1 MRKGMMAVLVAA
13 GSLLAVAAG
22 ASPALA
28 GKKPPP
34 PPSPIQLLCSQSLMG
49 ATLVNGVCVLPSPPP
64 VGAANDYIQPLAV
77 SNPGGGDTFKV
88 ISGTVPP
95 GLSVLPQ
102 YGSGTIVSG
111 VVTQAGTFVFTVR
124 ATSPQ
129 GATATQAYSIT
140 VTSQPPDM
148 LLCDL
153 SSNGG
158 TLVNGVCVLPGAN
171 IGQGYEAFII
181 TSHESGGTFA
191 VVAGSLPPGMT
202 MPASYGA
209 AGTIVA
215 GTATQEGTF
224 TFTVKGTD
232 GQGQPLQQAY
242 SITVD
247 PPLPLAVVLPASGS
261 TLSSGTVGVS
271 YAQNFFLSGGVAPYT
286 WSVASGHLPP
296 GLALVTTDA
305 PTDNNNQ
312 VAGTPTTAG
321 TFTFTMKVTDGT
333 GQSATQQFSLTIQP

>member
-1 MRKGMMAVLVAA
+1 
-13 GSLLAVAAG
+13 
-22 ASPALA
+22 
-28 GKKPPP
+28 
-34 PPSPIQLLCSQSLMG
+34 
-49 ATLVNGVCVLPSPPP
+49 LVNGV
-64 VGAANDYIQPLAV
+64 
-77 SNPGGGDTFKV
+77 
-88 ISGTVPP
+88 
-95 GLSVLPQ
+95 
-102 YGSGTIVSG
+102 
-111 VVTQAGTFVFTVR
+111 R
-124 ATSPQ
+124 
-129 GATATQAYSIT
+129 
-140 VTSQPPDM
+140 
-148 LLCDL
+148 
-153 SSNGG
+153 
-158 TLVNGVCVLPGAN
+158 
-171 IGQGYEAFII
+171 
-181 TSHESGGTFA
+181 TFA
-191 VVAGSLPPGMT
+191 VVAGGLPPGMT

-215 GTATQEGTF
+215 GTPTQQGTF
-224 TFTVKGTD
+224 SFTVKGTD

-271 YAQNFFLSGGVAPYT
+271 YAQNFFLSGGVAPHT
-286 WSVASGHLPP
+286 WSVAAGHLPP

>member
-1 MRKGMMAVLVAA
+1 MRRMVAVLGTA
-13 GSLLAVAAG
+13 GSLLLGVVA

-28 GKKPPP
+28 AKKPPP
-34 PPSPIQLLCSQSLMG
+34 PPAPIQLLCSQSLMG
-49 ATLVNGVCVLPSPPP
+49 AALVNGVCVLPSPSP
-64 VGAANDYIQPLAV
+64 VGVANDYIQPLAV
-77 SNPGGGDTFKV
+77 SNPNGGDTFKV

-102 YGSGTIVSG
+102 YGSGTIIDG

-129 GATATQAYSIT
+129 GATATMAYSIT
-140 VTSQPPDM
+140 VVNQAPDT
-148 LLCDL
+148 LLCDPAD
-153 SSNGG
+153 NGG
-158 TLVNGVCVLPGAN
+158 TLVNGVCVLPDAN

-181 TSHESGGTFA
+181 TSHESGGTFQI
-191 VVAGSLPPGMT
+191 VAGSLPPGMS
-202 MPASYGA
+202 MPSSYGA

-215 GTATQEGTF
+215 GTPTQQGTF
-224 TFTVKGTD
+224 TFTVHGTD

-247 PPLPLAVVLPASGS
+247 PPPPLAVVLPGSGP
-261 TLSSGTVGVS
+261 TLAPGTVGVA

-286 WSVASGHLPP
+286 WSVASGSLPP

-312 VAGTPTTAG
+312 LAGTPTTAG
-321 TFTFTMKVTDGT
+321 TFTFTMKVTDGA
-333 GQSATQQFSLTIQP
+333 GSQASQQFSLTIQP

>member
-1 MRKGMMAVLVAA
+1 MRKTMAVLVAA
-13 GSLLAVAAG
+13 GSLLLGGAA

-28 GKKPPP
+28 AAKPA
-34 PPSPIQLLCSQSLMG
+34 PIQLLCSQSLMG
-49 ATLVNGVCVLPSPPP
+49 ATLVNGVCVLPSPYP
-64 VGAANDYIQPLAV
+64 VGVANDYIQPLAV

-88 ISGTVPP
+88 IAGTVPP

-102 YGSGTIVSG
+102 YGSGTIVFG
-111 VVTQAGTFVFTVR
+111 DVTQAGTFVFTVK

-129 GATATQAYSIT
+129 GATATRAYSIT
-140 VTSQPPDM
+140 VTNQPPDT
-148 LLCDL
+148 LLCDPGD
-153 SSNGG
+153 NGG
-158 TLVNGVCVLPGAN
+158 TLVGGVCVLPDAN

-191 VVAGSLPPGMT
+191 VVSGSLPPGMT
-202 MPASYGA
+202 MPSVYGA

-215 GTATQEGTF
+215 GTPTQQGTF

-247 PPLPLAVVLPASGS
+247 PPLPLAVVLPAGGS
-261 TLSSGTVGVS
+261 TLHSGTVGTA
-271 YAQNFFLSGGVAPYT
+271 YAQGFFLSGGVAPYT
-286 WSVASGHLPP
+286 WSVAAGALPP
-296 GLALVTTDA
+296 GLKLITTDA

-312 VAGTPTTAG
+312 LAGTPATAG
-321 TFTFTMKVTDGT
+321 TFTFTMKVTDGA
-333 GQSATQQFSLTIQP
+333 GHQATQQFSLTIQP

>member
-1 MRKGMMAVLVAA
+1 
-13 GSLLAVAAG
+13 
-22 ASPALA
+22 
-28 GKKPPP
+28 
-34 PPSPIQLLCSQSLMG
+34 
-49 ATLVNGVCVLPSPPP
+49 VCVLP
-64 VGAANDYIQPLAV
+64 D
-77 SNPGGGDTFKV
+77 
-88 ISGTVPP
+88 
-95 GLSVLPQ
+95 
-102 YGSGTIVSG
+102 
-111 VVTQAGTFVFTVR
+111 
-124 ATSPQ
+124 
-129 GATATQAYSIT
+129 
-140 VTSQPPDM
+140 
-148 LLCDL
+148 
-153 SSNGG
+153 
-158 TLVNGVCVLPGAN
+158 AN

-191 VVAGSLPPGMT
+191 VVAGRLPPGMT

-215 GTATQEGTF
+215 GTPTQQGTF
-224 TFTVKGTD
+224 TFTVTGN
-232 GQGQPLQQAY
+232 GQGQPLRQAY

-296 GLALVTTDA
+296 GLVLVTTGA

-321 TFTFTMKVTDGT
+321 TFTFTMKVTDGG
-333 GQSATQQFSLTIQP
+333 GQSATQQCSLTIQP